1 MLNATVTKVLINP
14 TTKKAEGVEFIRN
27 GSKQTVKASKEVIL
41 AAGAINSPQVLL
53 LSGVGPKQD
62 LAKVGVPLVHD
73 LKGVGQNLH
82 NHVAV
87 FINFILNQNATV
99 DLDWTAATEYMLTRR
114 GPLSSTGISQVGSPP
129 AATSRGHMSSTIT
142 SSSSS
147 PLPPCSCHWSFHLHF
162 LLS

>member
-27 GSKQTVKASKEVIL
+27 GSKQTVRASKEVIL

-99 DLDWTAATEYMLTRR
+99 DLDWTAATEYMLTRK
-114 GPLSSTGISQVGSPP
+114 GPLSSTGISQVGSPHRLYLP
-129 AATSRGHMSSTIT
+129 AATSRGQMSSTIT
-142 SSSSS
+142 SS
-147 PLPPCSCHWSFHLHF
+147 
-162 LLS
+162 